1 MNRRVGLSSV
11 SRSRLTSAAAAKD
24 LVGVYEDALK
34 SDPQIRQADA
44 NRLASREAR
53 PQAWA
58 ALLPQI
64 TGTLPRSQDKQ
75 DGTQAQRAL
84 RSGHPAPRADRGPFE
99 RDLDYARPGAS
110 ICARTCF
117 PGRTGWPQA
126 GRQPGGQA
134 EATYQAA
141 QQNLILRVSQAYFNV
156 LSALDS
162 LEANQASLE
171 AISRQLDQANKR
183 FEVGL
188 IAITDV
194 QEAKAARD
202 TAAAA
207 VIAAKRTLATAGDQ
221 LSEIT
226 GQKYD
231 ALNKPGDDMPLNTPQ
246 PANEDKWVT
255 CSLDQNVS
263 LLSSRLAADIA
274 RENVKIA
281 FGGHLPTLDRHRE
294 QVPHDNQIA
303 DDSPAGQ
310 SFQRWT
316 AAINDRPDTRCRSPC
331 RSFSGGL
338 TQSKVRQSQY
348 LWIAAKEQVVQTSRA
363 TERQA
368 RDAYLGVISGIARVQ
383 ALRQALE
390 SSQTALKATE
400 AGYEVGTRT
409 AVDVLNSR
417 RTLVQAQTDY
427 AVSRYD
433 YIVSVIQLRLAAGN
447 LSASDVAEDQQVA
460 GGVGADRARAADRA
474 AGRTAGHEQPQSQ
487 PQQTSPQQAPQPPTP
502 TPPRADRR
510 GSPSSSQQRLDQ
522 PQQLAQRAAVAIHA
536 DRPSAPIRSRS
547 SGSDSSFATRS
558 PTSAS
563 CTISAAP
570 RAMSSFAISPLLCG
584 ARQNRHAQRRRL
596 EEIMATDRHQA
607 AADECDIGRRIK
619 FQQLAQRIHQQH
631 LARPAAAP
639 PSRPALRTPH
649 ESRSRPA
656 AARRPRHRTGR
667 MTRHQ
672 HQQCPGMS
680 SPARSGAPRG
690 PVLLLAT
697 RACCPRPTWAA
708 MGRTTRASC
717 RPRSPISSGTLEIE
731 FDVAGHVSAIGIG
744 PSELKRSASPSPWAA
759 TTTPRDR
766 ASRNSEPKRR

>member
-1 MNRRVGLSSV
+1 MNRPLACIFVSLALSGTATA
-11 SRSRLTSAAAAKD
+11 RD

-64 TGTLPRSQDKQ
+64 DGALSRTQDKA
-75 DGTQAQRAL
+75 DGIEGNVTIDNTGAPSPVTTPFINNTISKAWSLNLRENLFSWSNWMAVKQADIQVV
-84 RSGHPAPRADRGPFE
+84 
-99 RDLDYARPGAS
+99 
-110 ICARTCF
+110 
-117 PGRTGWPQA
+117 
-126 GRQPGGQA
+126 QA
-134 EATYQAA
+134 EATYRAA
-141 QQNLILRVSQAYFNV
+141 QQNLILRVAQAYFNV
-156 LSALDS
+156 LSALDG

-231 ALNKPGDDMPLNTPQ
+231 DLNKPGEDMPLNTPQ
-246 PANEDKWVT
+246 PANEDEWVT
-255 CSLDQNVS
+255 VSLDQNVS

-281 FGGHLPTLDRHRE
+281 FGGHLPTLDL
-294 QVPHDNQIA
+294 IA
-303 DDSPAGQ
+303 SKSRTTSGTTETFPPAAPSGFDS
-310 SFQRWT
+310 ST
-316 AAINDRPDTRCRSPC
+316 NDRRYTLQLTVPL
-331 RSFSGGL
+331 FSGGL

-348 LWIAAKEQVVQTSRA
+348 LWIAAKEQMVQTSRA

-368 RDAYLGVISGIARVQ
+368 RDAYLGVISGIARVR

-417 RTLVQAQTDY
+417 RILVQAQTDY

-447 LSASDVAEDQQVA
+447 LSQTDVTEVNKWLAVSAPTVPAQPIQPPAQPQVM
-460 GGVGADRARAADRA
+460 
-474 AGRTAGHEQPQSQ
+474 EQPQSQ
-487 PQQTSPQQAPQPPTP
+487 PQPQQAPQPPTP
-502 TPPRADRR
+502 NPPPR
-510 GSPSSSQQRLDQ
+510 
-522 PQQLAQRAAVAIHA
+522 
-536 DRPSAPIRSRS
+536 
-547 SGSDSSFATRS
+547 
-558 PTSAS
+558 
-563 CTISAAP
+563 
-570 RAMSSFAISPLLCG
+570 
-584 ARQNRHAQRRRL
+584 
-596 EEIMATDRHQA
+596 
-607 AADECDIGRRIK
+607 
-619 FQQLAQRIHQQH
+619 
-631 LARPAAAP
+631 
-639 PSRPALRTPH
+639 
-649 ESRSRPA
+649 
-656 AARRPRHRTGR
+656 
-667 MTRHQ
+667 
-672 HQQCPGMS
+672 
-680 SPARSGAPRG
+680 
-690 PVLLLAT
+690 
-697 RACCPRPTWAA
+697 
-708 MGRTTRASC
+708 
-717 RPRSPISSGTLEIE
+717 
-731 FDVAGHVSAIGIG
+731 
-744 PSELKRSASPSPWAA
+744 
-759 TTTPRDR
+759 
-766 ASRNSEPKRR
+766 